1 LRSGIRAAATASTEA
16 LGPRCHV
23 DGDTAD
29 VPSPSVEPSG
39 GWAGG
44 PALSGWST
52 NSGAPGAGRYLAPTS
67 RLRGIWGPCGATQR
81 VLGPPPAPSGRPPRS
96 LRWSGCDV

>member
-1 LRSGIRAAATASTEA
+1 LRSDSSGWPALDGIRASATASTEA

-23 DGDTAD
+23 DGDTGD

-39 GWAGG
+39 GGCAGG

-52 NSGAPGAGRYLAPTS
+52 KSGAPGAGRYLAPTS
-67 RLRGIWGPCGATQR
+67 RLRGI
-81 VLGPPPAPSGRPPRS
+81 
-96 LRWSGCDV
+96 